1 MNKWSVTNDLS
12 RDNPLESVPHA
23 LGSEGEVRAIVYV
36 DHRQQV
42 CLKKKVELGVAGKCE
57 VSQNKMRK
65 KIIYL
70 NQETHSCPCHTHH
83 AMNL

>member
-42 CLKKKVELGVAGKCE
+42 CLKKKVELGVACDE
-57 VSQNKMRK
+57 PVSMREK
-65 KIIYL
+65 YPLMAHKL
-70 NQETHSCPCHTHH
+70 KVSGWSW
-83 AMNL
+83 